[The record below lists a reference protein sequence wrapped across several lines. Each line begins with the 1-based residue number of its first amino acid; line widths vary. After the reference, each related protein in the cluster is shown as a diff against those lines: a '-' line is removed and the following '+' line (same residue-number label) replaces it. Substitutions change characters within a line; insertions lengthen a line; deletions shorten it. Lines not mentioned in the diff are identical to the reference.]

1 MATLTRGDLRAALD
15 FITLAWDAAQA
26 EPFPS
31 ETIEAL
37 QRLIPSDIAAY
48 CELDEVARTVIAY
61 VGTDEDGDP
70 DGVFWDIVEEHP
82 TCRYQQAYNDFSA
95 IRVSDLVSNR
105 HLRNSSVYADWF
117 RPAGITGELECGIA
131 NSRARTRTFV
141 LDRCG
146 GDFSDRD
153 VAMLALLRPHLT
165 RIRETTELRAA
176 VTSAQPTHAERL
188 TAREAEIFDLVAVGL
203 SNADIAERL
212 WISPGTVKKHLDNIY
227 AKLGVRNRTAA
238 VALLRGS

>member
-1 MATLTRGDLRAALD
+1 MATLTRSDLRAALG
-15 FITLAWDAAQA
+15 FIELAWSGAND
-26 EPFPS
+26 EPFPL

-37 QRLIPSDIAAY
+37 QRLIPCDIAAY
-48 CELDEVARTVIAY
+48 CELDNVARTQTAY
-61 VGTDEDGDP
+61 VGTDVDGDP

-82 TCRYQQAYNDFSA
+82 TCRHQQAYNDFSA
-95 IRVSDLVSNR
+95 MRTSDVISDR
-105 HLRNSSVYADWF
+105 RLRETSFFAEWF
-117 RPAGITGELECGIA
+117 QPYGITGELECGIA
-131 NSRARTRTFV
+131 NSRAHTRTFI

-153 VAMLALLRPHLT
+153 VAMLGLLRPHLA
-165 RIRETTELRAA
+165 RIRETSELRTA
-176 VTSAQPTHAERL
+176 VARSQPGYAEQL
-188 TAREAEIFDLVAVGL
+188 TAREIEIFDLVAVGL

-212 WISPGTVKKHLDNIY
+212 WISPGTVKKHLDNVY